1 MDRKLG
7 PQEQK
12 WRLNGFMT
20 KGKKNKSKNPWAFA
34 KTKYRLNSRQIAM
47 AKELGMNPKKFGS
60 LVPSKSEPWK
70 QPLGQFIEKCYYKRF
85 KRREPCKPFLR
96 RDIDNH

>member
-1 MDRKLG
+1 
-7 PQEQK
+7 
-12 WRLNGFMT
+12 MT

-34 KTKYRLNSRQIAM
+34 KTKYGLNSRQIAM